1 MIPHPESIPV
11 AANPSHESSRRTFLK
26 TAGVAA
32 TATALSG
39 RRKVEAGAR
48 LPSGGDP
55 LMASDHPRI
64 ARARDEALDVLKP
77 TPTQLER
84 GLELHRGSLVFDA
97 YGFAPRAAIDG
108 DAFAQAEADG
118 ASDAELNSLRQEMT
132 MTRPAL
138 VAQEREEFLNA
149 MKVAGVTCIFQ
160 NAGEESSDPLVLMK
174 RLAHF
179 PYLGDMMR
187 GDLVRASLPEDVEAA
202 RAAGRHCLYLTGNG
216 VPLAGHSTNMQ
227 ADLGFVRLFFQMG
240 IRMMHVTYNRRN
252 LLGDG
257 CAEPANGGLSDFGR
271 AAIQEM
277 NRLGVI
283 VDVAHSGWRTS
294 LEAARAST
302 KPMVASHTTC
312 AGVHSHIRAKPDDV
326 IRAICDTGGLVGIC
340 CIPDFLA
347 GSGDITRLVDH
358 IDYVVKKFGAD
369 HVAIGTDAAHES
381 RYAAA
386 ENAKL
391 KPRGRRRA
399 PFASFWPEG
408 ALGGKWPRARTL
420 AWTNWPLFTVAMVQ
434 RGYTDDQIQKILGGN
449 ILRVCKDVLPK
460 P

>member
-1 MIPHPESIPV
+1 V
-11 AANPSHESSRRTFLK
+11 FLK
-26 TAGVAA
+26 TAGAA
-32 TATALSG
+32 SATVLSG
-39 RRKVEAGAR
+39 RRKAEAADRRAQDGGAEP
-48 LPSGGDP
+48 PSGRDP
-55 LMASDHPRI
+55 LMASDHAGI
-64 ARARDEALDVLKP
+64 ARARDEALDILKP
-77 TPTQLER
+77 TPAQLQR
-84 GLELHRGSLVFDA
+84 GLELHRNSLVFDA

-108 DAFAQAEADG
+108 DAMAQAEADG
-118 ASDAELNSLRQEMT
+118 ASDAELESLREEMM

-138 VAQEREEFLNA
+138 VAREREEFLNA
-149 MKVAGVTCIFQ
+149 MKVTGVDCIFQ

-179 PYLGDMMR
+179 TYLGDMLR
-187 GDLVRASLPEDVEAA
+187 GGLARAALPEDIEAA
-202 RAAGRHCLYLTGNG
+202 RAAGRHCLYLSGNG
-216 VPLAGHSTNMQ
+216 VPLAGHSTDVQ
-227 ADLGFVRLFFQMG
+227 ADLGFVRVFFQLG

-271 AAIQEM
+271 AAIREM

-302 KPMVASHTTC
+302 RPMVASHTTC
-312 AGVHSHIRAKPDDV
+312 EGLHSHIRAKPDEV
-326 IRAICDTGGLVGIC
+326 IRAICDTGGLIGIC

-347 GSGDITRLVDH
+347 GSGDIARLADH
-358 IDYVVKKFGAD
+358 IEYAVKTFGAD
-369 HVAIGTDAAHES
+369 HVAIGTDAAHHS
-381 RYAAA
+381 RFAAA
-386 ENAKL
+386 ENAKV
-391 KPRGRRRA
+391 KSRGRRR
-399 PFASFWPEG
+399 PRFASLWPEG
-408 ALGGKWPRARTL
+408 ALGGQWPRARTL

-434 RGYTDDQIQKILGGN
+434 RGFTDDQIRKILGGN